1 VSRERL
7 LYAGEILAAVSLF
20 AQHDGVLNVVHDP

>member
-1 VSRERL
+1 VSREGL
-7 LYAGEILAAVSLF
+7 LYAGEILAAVGLF